1 MDGRI
6 HGHAVFRY
14 PNGDQR
20 EGFFKENILDG
31 QVSTNRQA
39 ERAEGRI
46 YVILVILIVL
56 RTF

>member
-46 YVILVILIVL
+46 
-56 RTF
+56 